1 MKSKLATALRKVA
14 DKIDPP
20 KAKPKEDYSLVPLK
34 PVAIEDLGAPKSA
47 IPMPDVAWNKSGWG
61 NYV

>member
-1 MKSKLATALRKVA
+1 MKPKAKLAAALRKVA

-20 KAKPKEDYSLVPLK
+20 GPVIPL
-34 PVAIEDLGAPKSA
+34 
-47 IPMPDVAWNKSGWG
+47 PDVAWNKTGWG